1 MDNPLDPQKIIIQG
15 VENEVAA
22 MRRHADIVA
31 EFRPKRRSLRRR
43 SDEMTVLANLSDKA
57 DGTKGIVRRDVV
69 ANLLKVALSRR
80 RENNAHS

>member
-1 MDNPLDPQKIIIQG
+1 
-15 VENEVAA
+15 